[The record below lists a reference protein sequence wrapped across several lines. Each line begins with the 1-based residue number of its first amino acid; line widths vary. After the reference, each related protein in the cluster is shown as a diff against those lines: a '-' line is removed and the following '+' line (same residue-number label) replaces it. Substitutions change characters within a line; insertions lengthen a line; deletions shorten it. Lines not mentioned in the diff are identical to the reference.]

1 MDLKKLGLPKVLDTT
16 DVLIK
21 VRAASINRL
30 DERISRGYG
39 RTLRCIIQRYH
50 DKYHPELPLT
60 LGRACAGIVEAVG
73 KESRS
78 GLEIGDEVWCVA
90 PFYEI
95 GLASEMVV
103 VSEERISRKP
113 VMTGFEGAASLP
125 YSGCIAL
132 NALRDA
138 GILEQSLAGMHVLV
152 QDGCSP
158 VGCVLMQLCKNMG
171 ATITATCDVRSVPV
185 VKALGELMKGIVSCL
200 FVMKLN
206 WNLSPICCLIGIL
219 VQKTTVCDVYL
230 CQINLIKFLA
240 CFIILTGADLVIPMK
255 VLKKNPMTESMDSV
269 EELPLN
275 QQLGKENKTYDYIF
289 VTTNLNFDLEYLE
302 EFLTTGGQLVNTYE
316 AELASDDYVF
326 VTKYFYSV
334 RQGI

>member
-1 MDLKKLGLPKVLDTT
+1 MIDFPRSPYNSHSVVTLQNVELKKLGLPKVLDTT

-21 VRAASINRL
+21 VRAVSINRL

-39 RTLRCIIQRYH
+39 RTLRCIVQRYH
-50 DKYHPELPLT
+50 DKHYPELPLT

-90 PFYEI
+90 PFYEN

-103 VSEERISRKP
+103 VSETRISRKP

-138 GILEQSLAGMHVLV
+138 DILEQNLAGKHVLV

-185 VKALGELMKGIVSCL
+185 VKALGEFKGEKRWSFINFKSFVSVP
-200 FVMKLN
+200 F
-206 WNLSPICCLIGIL
+206 PCCFKLIGI
-219 VQKTTVCDVYL
+219 
-230 CQINLIKFLA
+230 I
-240 CFIILTGADLVIPMK
+240 GAE
-255 VLKKNPMTESMDSV
+255 KNG
-269 EELPLN
+269 L
-275 QQLGKENKTYDYIF
+275 
-289 VTTNLNFDLEYLE
+289 
-302 EFLTTGGQLVNTYE
+302 
-316 AELASDDYVF
+316 
-326 VTKYFYSV
+326 
-334 RQGI
+334 

>member
-1 MDLKKLGLPKVLDTT
+1 MPSNWTISHCRSFSCPEQCHFHLHRIGSRHHLWLFNWILVRSRPHLGTLYESDRLCHLQKQGCECRVIQSSLNLLIPNFYYSQNVQLRKLGLPKLLDTT
-16 DVLIK
+16 DLLIK

-50 DKYHPELPLT
+50 DKYYPELPLT

-90 PFYEI
+90 PFYEN

-103 VSEERISRKP
+103 VSESRISRKP

-132 NALRDA
+132 NALQEA
-138 GILEQSLAGMHVLV
+138 GIFEQDLTGQQVLI

-158 VGCVLMQLCKNMG
+158 VGCVLMQLCKHKG

-185 VKALGELMKGIVSCL
+185 VKALGEFPLRFLLIYCQWENGVT
-200 FVMKLN
+200 F
-206 WNLSPICCLIGIL
+206 PIII
-219 VQKTTVCDVYL
+219 KRVCP
-230 CQINLIKFLA
+230 F
-240 CFIILTGADLVIPMK
+240 FP
-255 VLKKNPMTESMDSV
+255 
-269 EELPLN
+269 LP
-275 QQLGKENKTYDYIF
+275 
-289 VTTNLNFDLEYLE
+289 
-302 EFLTTGGQLVNTYE
+302 
-316 AELASDDYVF
+316 
-326 VTKYFYSV
+326 
-334 RQGI
+334 

>member
-1 MDLKKLGLPKVLDTT
+1 MLDTT

-21 VRAASINRL
+21 VRAVSINRL

-50 DKYHPELPLT
+50 DKYYPELPLT

-90 PFYEI
+90 PFYEN

-103 VSEERISRKP
+103 VSEDRISRKP

-132 NALRDA
+132 NALREAELMDQDLS
-138 GILEQSLAGMHVLV
+138 GKHVLI

-158 VGCVLMQLCKNMG
+158 VGCVLMQLCKHMG

-185 VKALGELMKGIVSCL
+185 VKALGEL
-200 FVMKLN
+200 
-206 WNLSPICCLIGIL
+206 
-219 VQKTTVCDVYL
+219 
-230 CQINLIKFLA
+230 
-240 CFIILTGADLVIPMK
+240 
-255 VLKKNPMTESMDSV
+255 
-269 EELPLN
+269 
-275 QQLGKENKTYDYIF
+275 
-289 VTTNLNFDLEYLE
+289 
-302 EFLTTGGQLVNTYE
+302 
-316 AELASDDYVF
+316 
-326 VTKYFYSV
+326 
-334 RQGI
+334 

>member
-185 VKALGELMKGIVSCL
+185 VKALGELMKGIVGCL

-206 WNLSPICCLIGIL
+206 WNLTSHLLLNWNIGSENNGLWRLL
-219 VQKTTVCDVYL
+219 V
-230 CQINLIKFLA
+230 
-240 CFIILTGADLVIPMK
+240 
-255 VLKKNPMTESMDSV
+255 S
-269 EELPLN
+269 N
-275 QQLGKENKTYDYIF
+275 QFN
-289 VTTNLNFDLEYLE
+289 
-302 EFLTTGGQLVNTYE
+302 
-316 AELASDDYVF
+316 
-326 VTKYFYSV
+326 
-334 RQGI
+334 